1 MRLKKIELENF
12 LVFESLEYT
21 FGDKPILVQGLNLTD
36 DGQESNGVGKSALF
50 TAIEFCITASNSRG
64 TKDSELVMHGEKTSR
79 LQLYAECDVRK
90 EEICID
96 WTVKVRG
103 SNTVSI
109 SIKKNG
115 VWEESSFSNVNDAK
129 KFIMNWFAISKDD
142 LFNYF
147 LISNNKFKSFYK
159 SSNREKVDLINRF
172 SDASIVDGIEEV
184 DTSNLEGDIMNAN
197 RKVIGVNAKIEL
209 LDSQIEEL
217 KTVDHSIEFDLE
229 QDRLDG
235 EIESSERCIQEEILE
250 IQKTPDKIK
259 VKEADISKYK
269 RRIADLEILSKK
281 AFERHLEKENDIDE
295 NLNNPLNVGLIE
307 EYNNLKEPNFEAETS
322 KLSKQ
327 RNDASTEIAKHN
339 ASLKELHKKEV
350 KLNSILIDLESKVG
364 GAISCPSCS
373 HEFTINSD
381 KSLEELKA
389 DFELHKSYVPK
400 LTKKKTDIYVLM
412 SEQEE
417 IIAQCKDR
425 NSDISQEL
433 NDFRSEKLNLSIRVN
448 MFNEFIG
455 DMQKDSNE
463 LKLDSKNYIS
473 EIKSLEFQI
482 GNVENDI
489 EHLKNYDTIAQS
501 AIDSMQR
508 TIDALKDEKRSLEKG
523 SSKSDIDL
531 LEDKKK
537 SLQEELEP
545 LAKELETLND
555 ELNSVNQ
562 WKVRFK
568 EFRMHLANQSLD
580 IIQYH
585 NNRYLEEMGSD
596 MRVSMEGYKKL
607 ANGTYK
613 EEITANIIRNGVE
626 RTFSSFS
633 GGEKGRLLFASI
645 LANRFMINSTHPYGG
660 LDFLTIDEIFEGVDG
675 IGLTTLIDS
684 AKKMEVAV
692 MMVTHALNREADSD
706 VMTVVKENG
715 TSKVIR
721 NIKEFLN

>member
-79 LQLYAECDVRK
+79 LQLFAECDVRK

-109 SIKKNG
+109 SIKKKG

-159 SSNREKVDLINRF
+159 SSNREKVNLINRF

-184 DTSNLEGDIMNAN
+184 DTSSIESDIMDAD
-197 RKVIGVNAKIEL
+197 RKVVGVDAKIDL
-209 LDSQIEEL
+209 LNSQIEEL
-217 KTVDHSIEFDLE
+217 ETVDHSVSFELE
-229 QDRLDG
+229 QDRLDE
-235 EIESSERCIQEEILE
+235 EIYSNERCIEEEILE
-250 IQKTPDKIK
+250 IQKTPDKVK
-259 VKEADISKYK
+259 VKEADISEYK
-269 RRIADLEILSKK
+269 RRIADLEILSKE
-281 AFERHLEKENDIDE
+281 AFKKHLDKENDIDE
-295 NLNNPLNVGLIE
+295 NLTNPS
-307 EYNNLKEPNFEAETS
+307 NLELDNQLKNFKEPNFEAE
-322 KLSKQ
+322 KNKIAMGI
-327 RNDASTEIAKHN
+327 NDANREVDKHN
-339 ASLKELHKKEV
+339 DSLKELQKKEV

-373 HEFTINSD
+373 HDFTINSD

-389 DFELHKSYVPK
+389 DFELHKTYVPK
-400 LTKKKTDIYVLM
+400 LQKKKTDTYVLI

-417 IIAQCKDR
+417 VISKHRDR
-425 NSDISQEL
+425 YTDIEDEIEDS
-433 NDFRSEKLNLSIRVN
+433 RREKRNLSVRVN
-448 MFNEFIG
+448 AFNEIIY

-463 LKLDSKNYIS
+463 LKANSERYINQ
-473 EIKSLEFQI
+473 IKYLEFQI

-501 AIDSMQR
+501 AIDSMKR
-508 TIDALKDEKRSLEKG
+508 TIDALKDEKSSLEKG
-523 SSKSDIDL
+523 SNQSDIDL

-537 SLQEELEP
+537 SLQGELKP
-545 LAKELETLND
+545 LNKTLEGLRD
-555 ELNSVNQ
+555 ELNSINQ
-562 WKVRFK
+562 WKARFK

-607 ANGTYK
+607 ANGSYK

-715 TSKVIR
+715 TSKIIS